1 MPLSPCSSGPA
12 PTASGYSAR
21 MSRPHL
27 SHVPAWPGPT
37 PSPGGGLG
45 QPSYTGRS
53 WQILSERSAL
63 TIPRHG
69 GIATRRPGK
78 LPHGTPD
85 GRGAVGQRR
94 AGSGP
99 SRQL

>member
-53 WQILSERSAL
+53 CRS
-63 TIPRHG
+63 
-69 GIATRRPGK
+69 
-78 LPHGTPD
+78 
-85 GRGAVGQRR
+85 
-94 AGSGP
+94 
-99 SRQL
+99 